1 MSGQKYKRT
10 NFDDDENTSTAGTP
24 PGVTYDPAI
33 AFKVTWMFVHTVRFK
48 RMRKQ
53 RFLLILVGHRF
64 TFDFAQCK
72 RTIDF

>member
-33 AFKVTWMFVHTVRFK
+33 AFKVTNVKVKILFNTFK
-48 RMRKQ
+48 Q
-53 RFLLILVGHRF
+53 LL
-64 TFDFAQCK
+64 C
-72 RTIDF
+72 